1 MLQQGSPQATVC
13 MNVVSRADPRGAGGP
28 SPLQLVYQWK
38 YREGEREQEV
48 EERRKM
54 ERDEE
59 EETNQPVR
67 LLVNDRKFSAG
78 NSVFLSHQTS
88 QQ

>member
-1 MLQQGSPQATVC
+1 MKLMLNSPG
-13 MNVVSRADPRGAGGP
+13 VVFFLLFLSTAA
-28 SPLQLVYQWK
+28 SVYT
-38 YREGEREQEV
+38 YEII
-48 EERRKM
+48 
-54 ERDEE
+54 
-59 EETNQPVR
+59 QPVR